1 LIIHRELIS
10 AVNIKFR
17 YFPLCWFWSGSYIE
31 CNEVKRTTSIPAHLA
46 TATMNIESKSV
57 SKRGK
62 LTVTVT
68 FSGAELSWLQHLA
81 RTELDKGETIAWALG
96 SQMLL
101 ARELRDMTRRLD
113 TTFLGTMAVAERDG
127 VDLDPDEILQL
138 IADREKQEAE
148 A

>member
-1 LIIHRELIS
+1 
-10 AVNIKFR
+10 
-17 YFPLCWFWSGSYIE
+17 
-31 CNEVKRTTSIPAHLA
+31 
-46 TATMNIESKSV
+46 MNIDSKSV

-62 LTVTVT
+62 LSVTVT
-68 FSGAELSWLQHLA
+68 FTGAELSWLHHLA

-127 VDLDPDEILQL
+127 IDLDPDEILQL
-138 IADREKQEAE
+138 IADREKQEA
-148 A
+148 AT

>member
-1 LIIHRELIS
+1 
-10 AVNIKFR
+10 
-17 YFPLCWFWSGSYIE
+17 
-31 CNEVKRTTSIPAHLA
+31 
-46 TATMNIESKSV
+46 MNIDSKSV

-62 LTVTVT
+62 LSVTVT
-68 FSGAELSWLQHLA
+68 FSGAELSWLHHLA

-127 VDLDPDEILQL
+127 IDLDPDEVLQL